1 MILPQAAAPV
11 CQAARDLGLIA
22 ITAGKGDVIRLV
34 PPLTVTEADIDQAV
48 AILKEAVDSSL
59 QPLQLR

>member
-1 MILPQAAAPV
+1 MAAALQAAGPV
-11 CQAARDLGLIA
+11 CTAARGLGLIA

-48 AILKEAVDSSL
+48 SLLKQAADATL
-59 QPLQLR
+59 

>member
-1 MILPQAAAPV
+1 M

-59 QPLQLR
+59 QPLQLG